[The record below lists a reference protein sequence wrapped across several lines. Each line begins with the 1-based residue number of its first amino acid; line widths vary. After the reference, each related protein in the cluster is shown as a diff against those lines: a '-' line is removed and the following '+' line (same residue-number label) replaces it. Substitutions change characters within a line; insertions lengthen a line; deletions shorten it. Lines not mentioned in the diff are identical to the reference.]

1 MSDGTLGPGIPATPG
16 TPPPGT
22 SPAGPTR
29 STTFG
34 PSALLTPANGI
45 TVIRL
50 LATPVVIVLIL
61 RWGANWFTFVFG
73 GLLAM
78 SDGIDGWLARKQGTT
93 RSGAFLDPLADKAVV
108 LGALV
113 ALVAK
118 GIVWWL
124 PVAVIAVREVA
135 MSIYRS
141 VVGRH
146 GISIPARNS
155 AKFKTLVQDIA
166 IGMCLAPP
174 LAGHWTLLNGAMW
187 VAAVLT
193 VFTGAQYLVDGRRAA
208 AERAAA
214 GPAAVTR
221 LRPGGLSGRARSRSW
236 RSVPSS
242 CSGRSPTP
250 TRSGW
255 VSSSPHSASRRT
267 STRPWGTTTSASSS
281 PSAPHSPV
289 ATGSSCAAAS
299 DRPTTTSPG
308 TRSPR

>member
-1 MSDGTLGPGIPATPG
+1 MSDGAMHPG
-16 TPPPGT
+16 TPL
-22 SPAGPTR
+22 PTTAPTTT

-45 TVIRL
+45 TLLRL
-50 LATPVVIVLIL
+50 LATPVVIAMIML
-61 RWGANWFTFVFG
+61 WGASWSTFVFG

-93 RSGAFLDPLADKAVV
+93 RSGAFLDPLADKVVV

-124 PVAVIAVREVA
+124 PVAIIAVREIA
-135 MSIYRS
+135 MSVYRS

-155 AKFKTLVQDIA
+155 AKLKTLLQDIA

-174 LAGHWTLLNGAMW
+174 LATHHSILSAGMW
-187 VAAVLT
+187 VATAMT

-208 AERAAA
+208 
-214 GPAAVTR
+214 
-221 LRPGGLSGRARSRSW
+221 RARS
-236 RSVPSS
+236 
-242 CSGRSPTP
+242 
-250 TRSGW
+250 
-255 VSSSPHSASRRT
+255 
-267 STRPWGTTTSASSS
+267 
-281 PSAPHSPV
+281 
-289 ATGSSCAAAS
+289 AA
-299 DRPTTTSPG
+299 
-308 TRSPR
+308 